1 MTEGNHKMFKC
12 DCCGLCCRHITGI
25 KMLEAFD
32 DGTGTCI
39 YLDRENDLC
48 TIYKTRPVV
57 CNVDAMYELC
67 FAHKMT
73 REEFYAMNYAACE
86 RLKHEHEC

>member
-1 MTEGNHKMFKC
+1 MFHC

-48 TIYKTRPVV
+48 TIYDSRPVV
-57 CNVDAMYELC
+57 CNVDTMYELF

-73 REEFYAMNYAACE
+73 REEFYAVNCE
-86 RLKHEHEC
+86 SCMRLKREHES